1 MYNELYQY
9 LILHRQ
15 LNIPGVGTFL
25 LERKP
30 ADIDFANKVVNPPSY
45 TIALHHGNETAPAR
59 QFNWLANALNVPV
72 GDAIDSFN
80 AFTANLKNEILSG
93 KKLQWN
99 GIGILSKGLAGEIRF
114 EATMKDT
121 PAGEPVPAAKVLRE
135 KAAHIVRVGE
145 DEKTS
150 EEMIEFLNPAQKKR
164 SYEWI
169 MTLIV
174 AILALVFLI
183 WHFMQTGAD
192 TATGSQQKVSPKQES
207 PTYRSAGNP

>member
-15 LNIPGVGTFL
+15 LNIPGVGTFM

-45 TIALHHGNETAPAR
+45 TVALHHGNETAPAR
-59 QFNWLANALNVPV
+59 QFNWLADALDLPE
-72 GDAIDSFN
+72 GDAIDQFN
-80 AFTANLKNEILSG
+80 DFVTNLKNDILAG
-93 KKLQWN
+93 KKLQWK
-99 GIGILSKGLAGEIRF
+99 GVGILSKGLAGEIRF
-114 EATMKDT
+114 ESTMKDS

-135 KAAHIVRVGE
+135 KAAHTVRVGE

-150 EEMIEFLNPAQKKR
+150 DEMIEFLNPAQKRR

-174 AILALVFLI
+174 AVLALAFLT
-183 WHFMQTGAD
+183 WHFMQSGLNTP
-192 TATGSQQKVSPKQES
+192 TGSQQKISPKEET
-207 PTYRSAGNP
+207 PTYQTAQ

>member
-45 TIALHHGNETAPAR
+45 TVALHHGIETAPAR
-59 QFNWLANALNVPV
+59 QFNWLADALGLPE
-72 GDAIDSFN
+72 GDAIDQFN
-80 AFTANLKNEILSG
+80 DFAANLKNEILAG

-99 GIGILSKGLAGEIRF
+99 GVGILSKGLAGEIRF
-114 EATMKDT
+114 EATMKDM
-121 PAGEPVPAAKVLRE
+121 PAGEPVPASKVLRE
-135 KAAHIVRVGE
+135 KAAHTVRVGE

-150 EEMIEFLNPAQKKR
+150 EEMIEFLNPAEKKR

-174 AILALVFLI
+174 AVLALAFLI
-183 WHFMQTGAD
+183 WHFMQSGLNTPTGN
-192 TATGSQQKVSPKQES
+192 QQKVSPKQEA
-207 PTYRSAGNP
+207 PTYQTAQ

>member
-1 MYNELYQY
+1 MYDELYQY

-45 TIALHHGNETAPAR
+45 TIALHHGNEAAPAR
-59 QFNWLANALNVPV
+59 QFNWLANALNMPV

-80 AFTANLKNEILSG
+80 TFTANLKNEILSG

-114 EATMKDT
+114 EATMKDS

-135 KAAHIVRVGE
+135 KAAHTVRVGE

-150 EEMIEFLNPAQKKR
+150 EEMIEFLNPVQKKR

-183 WHFMQTGAD
+183 WHFMQTGLDAG
-192 TATGSQQKVSPKQES
+192 TGSQQKVSPKQES
-207 PTYRSAGNP
+207 PTYQ

>member
-45 TIALHHGNETAPAR
+45 TVALHHGNETAPAR
-59 QFNWLANALNVPV
+59 LFNWLADALNVQESQ
-72 GDAIDSFN
+72 AIDQFN
-80 AFTANLKNEILSG
+80 DFVTNLKNDILAG
-93 KKLQWN
+93 RKLQWN
-99 GIGILSKGLAGEIRF
+99 GVGILSKGLAGEIRF
-114 EATMKDT
+114 EPTMKDS
-121 PAGEPVPAAKVLRE
+121 PAGEPVPAVKVLRE
-135 KAAHIVRVGE
+135 KAAHTVRVGE

-150 EEMIEFLNPAQKKR
+150 DEMIEFLNPAEKKR

-174 AILALVFLI
+174 AVLALAFVV
-183 WHFMQTGAD
+183 WHFMQSGLNTP
-192 TATGSQQKVSPKQES
+192 TGSQQKVSPKQEA
-207 PTYRSAGNP
+207 PTYQAAQ